1 MTDIREITPD
11 LTFDRVFNEARRRQ
25 GFRSQAQLDAFYAHY
40 DHVEACGA
48 CKALDGYVLLDDG
61 YQPTGG
67 ECPQAK
73 ALYHAYLSL

>member
-1 MTDIREITPD
+1 MNPPEYGRI
-11 LTFDRVFNEARRRQ
+11 FDAARQQQ
-25 GFRSQAQLDAFYAHY
+25 GFRSQAQLDAFYAYY
-40 DHVEACGA
+40 DHVKTCPD
-48 CKALDGYVLLDDG
+48 CKALNGYVLLDDG